1 MLGTFAL
8 GTLVTTL
15 GVNTAPLMTAQEK
28 VKAFATNTSTLMASV
43 RRQLLS
49 VFTVYQGTKL
59 AKGFLDAARAAEDYK
74 VSLNAV
80 IKSASE
86 TEKVFEELYRWS
98 ASNPVDTDDAI
109 AAFVRMKTAGIEN
122 AREAV
127 NAIAD
132 VSTVFHRSMEYV
144 ASSIVSTNNKMLRQL
159 GITLDRTG
167 KTAILTSGN
176 IRVETTKDIAAVRK
190 AIIEVFE
197 KAFAG
202 SMKLAA
208 NTWTGAMNTMRGQW
222 WTFKADVMGSATSG
236 GPFSILVKEI
246 VRLKDAWNEW
256 SKGGMANPEYAK
268 TIESFQT
275 VFSAAI
281 KGIITG
287 MELFVKTI
295 AWVVEHIELLTTALL
310 IFAGAKGI
318 GLATKAL
325 AFFRAELALGGA
337 ATTIFMRFIYKLRF
351 ELSLATGVIGKL
363 KAAIIALGLT
373 PGGAVIAAIGGLLL
387 LAQNLERPFHV
398 SLMAIR
404 EARKEIDK
412 FPMDKIKEIVD
423 AARSLGGMGVG
434 GSIWASTRLAEEN
447 IKKLQDAKES
457 ESEYWSRM
465 RQKEWTRKPV
475 LPSTGEEG
483 SSSGSGKSYY
493 EIQIEKMK
501 DQAKYLGANVQN
513 FLPILDAWAAK
524 MKPLSEDWKLIK
536 DYSMEIREGLA
547 KTAGEKAEQDLKR
560 LEEQK
565 KLIEETKEAAA
576 EGVAKF
582 WSTAATG
589 YAQGLLKGQEYFAML
604 DSEFTQLKEKFATE
618 TGGFLN
624 MEDMFNWTE
633 EMRTR
638 FSELQAVGQD
648 LASLDLTNLN
658 QQLDRGLM
666 TKKAWVTQV
675 ELLIQKYQ
683 ELPLVVDMLKKE
695 LDKVNESTMKFNF
708 SISEW
713 IDKLGEG
720 MADAFASAIV
730 YGDNLGDSMKRL
742 AQEIMF
748 AYVKALLLKYVFGP
762 MQTFLGGLIGLADGG
777 VVSSGKLVPMA
788 KGGIVNSPTI
798 FPMAK
803 GLGLMGEAGPEAVM
817 PLSRGPSGE
826 LGVKADASSAPVIIN
841 VLDRGDLEQVTYEAM
856 AKYPGSKIVTNHV
869 MRTRTERSS
878 MAFGGR

>member
-15 GVNTAPLMTAQEK
+15 GVNTAPLMTAQGK

-122 AREAV
+122 ARAAV

-132 VSTVFHRSMEYV
+132 VATVFHRPMEYV

-159 GITLDRTG
+159 GITLVRTG
-167 KTAILTSGN
+167 KKAILTSGN
-176 IRVETTKDIAAVRK
+176 IRVETTKDIEAVRK

-202 SMKLAA
+202 SMKLAE

-236 GPFSILVKEI
+236 GPFSLLVQEI

-256 SKGGMANPEYAK
+256 SEGGMANPEYAK

-295 AWVVEHIELLTTALL
+295 AWVVEHIELLTTALF

-363 KAAIIALGLT
+363 KAAIIALGIT

-423 AARSLGGMGVG
+423 AAHSLGGMGLG
-434 GSIWASTRLAEEN
+434 GSLWASTRLAEEN

-457 ESEYWSRM
+457 ESEYWARM
-465 RQKEWTRKPV
+465 RQKEWARKPV

-565 KLIEETKEAAA
+565 KLIEETKEAA
-576 EGVAKF
+576 EQGVEKF
-582 WSTAATG
+582 WSTASTG
-589 YAQGLLKGQEYFAML
+589 FSQGLIKGEEYFQML
-604 DSEFTQLKEKFATE
+604 RNEFEKLKESVNKNA
-618 TGGFLN
+618 GGFLN
-624 MEDMFNWTE
+624 MEDMFNWSDK
-633 EMRTR
+633 MLAR
-638 FSELQAVGQD
+638 FSELQSVGHD
-648 LASLDLTNLN
+648 LASLDLSNLSS
-658 QQLDRGLM
+658 QLDRGVV
-666 TKKAWVTQV
+666 TKKEWVKQV
-675 ELLIQKYQ
+675 ELLIQKYG
-683 ELPLVVDMLKKE
+683 ELPLVVEMLRKE
-695 LDKVNESTMKFNF
+695 LEKTTDTSKQFNF
-708 SISEW
+708 SLLETIESF
-713 IDKLGEG
+713 GEG
-720 MADAFASAIV
+720 MVDALASSIA
-730 YGDNLGDSMKRL
+730 YGEDLGDTMRRL
-742 AQEIMF
+742 AQDI
-748 AYVKALLLKYVFGP
+748 AYAALKAILLQSILGIFGGGKIG
-762 MQTFLGGLIGLADGG
+762 GGLSGVGAGINIGKSVTGG
-777 VVSSGKLVPMA
+777 SIATGTTIAQNTNPTVVMPSMRNVVSAQNVDSD
-788 KGGIVNSPTI
+788 KGGPTNI
-798 FPMAK
+798 TVHINAIEPQSFAQAMRSNK
-803 GLGLMGEAGPEAVM
+803 AVVESVVVENI
-817 PLSRGPSGE
+817 LKNGAVRSAIRGS
-826 LGVKADASSAPVIIN
+826 V
-841 VLDRGDLEQVTYEAM
+841 
-856 AKYPGSKIVTNHV
+856 
-869 MRTRTERSS
+869 
-878 MAFGGR
+878 